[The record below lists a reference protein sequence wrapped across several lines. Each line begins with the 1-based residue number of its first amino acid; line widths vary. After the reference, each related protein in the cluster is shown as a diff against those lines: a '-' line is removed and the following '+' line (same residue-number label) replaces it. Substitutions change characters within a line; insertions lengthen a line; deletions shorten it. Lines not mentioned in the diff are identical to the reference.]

1 MLRLPVKS
9 PVRGVALAAA
19 ATAVVTCTAAASAA
33 PASASAGASSAGL
46 SHHAGRYCISY
57 DNLVEQAQVQP
68 DSTATPSA
76 TSLVGR
82 SLGEFRTASG
92 RLVGTEDGTFVAYQ
106 KVDGTR
112 AELFQYTA
120 QLPGGSVAGGGTV
133 SITDISL
140 GQEATLSAVGT
151 SGLLRGLTGTWKFT
165 LTGAPAPGVT
175 TFRTSF
181 TLCL

>member
-1 MLRLPVKS
+1 M
-9 PVRGVALAAA
+9 RGVALAAA
-19 ATAVVTCTAAASAA
+19 ATAVVTCTAAASAG
-33 PASASAGASSAGL
+33 PASASAAPA

-57 DNLVEQAQVQP
+57 DNLTEQAQVQP
-68 DSTATPSA
+68 DTTATPSA

-82 SLGEFRTASG
+82 SLGEFRNSSG

-175 TFRTSF
+175 TFRTVF